1 MAGVTRVPSNYKLLG
16 RHELTTSTT
25 NSNNAIAVDDGLTL
39 SIAYLP
45 SRILRVTL
53 SMHFLADGGSQA
65 VILELLRG
73 ATSLGYFETNSI
85 STTVVESKTFSRTIL
100 GPATGATETFK
111 VKFAPASAATQ
122 VTSYASANLPK
133 QLTVEDLG
141 PQ

>member
-1 MAGVTRVPSNYKLLG
+1 MAGVSRVPSNYKLLG
-16 RHELTTSTT
+16 RHELTTSTN
-25 NSNNAIAVDDGLTL
+25 NSNSSISVDDGLTL

-53 SMHFLADGGSQA
+53 SMHFLAGGGSQA
-65 VILELLRG
+65 VLIELLRG
-73 ATSLGYFETNSI
+73 ATSLGYFQTDQL
-85 STTVVESKTFSRTIL
+85 STTVVSSTTYSRTIL

-111 VKFAPASAATQ
+111 VMIVPATAATQ
-122 VTSYASANLPK
+122 ITSYASANTPK